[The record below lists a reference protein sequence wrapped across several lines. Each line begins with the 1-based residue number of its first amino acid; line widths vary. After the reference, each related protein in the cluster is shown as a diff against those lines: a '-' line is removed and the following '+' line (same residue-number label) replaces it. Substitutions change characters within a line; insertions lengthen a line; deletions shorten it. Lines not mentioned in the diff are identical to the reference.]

1 MHEKSENCENSH
13 FSHFSQCKKYNAL
26 PNESALI
33 VVSSCIN
40 AR

>member
-1 MHEKSENCENSH
+1 MRKVRIVRILTFLTFLSA
-13 FSHFSQCKKYNAL
+13 KKYNAL